1 MKNLIIIKSFQN
13 GISLYLDPEANFDEI
28 LTELKDKFQQSE
40 KFFRDSRVAITIEG
54 RSLSLQEEKIITDT
68 IMANSSM
75 VILCIVDKSE
85 SKNEVYA
92 NALRR
97 LGLEE
102 NFSKCSLYEKNLKNG
117 ENLDAVKDL
126 VIFGNV
132 EETAIVKA
140 GGSVYVLGSVKGS
153 IKAGEN
159 HQNNSKIFI
168 LDNQSEL
175 LQLSGIRFKKT
186 KAKTLFSKK
195 INSPQIFTIEDNRVI
210 QSPFKLDGIGDR

>member
-1 MKNLIIIKSFQN
+1 VKNSIIIKSFQN
-13 GISLYLDPEANFDEI
+13 GISLYLDPDASLDEI

-68 IMANSSM
+68 IMDNSSM

-102 NFSKCSLYEKNLKNG
+102 NFSKCSLYEKTLKNG

-126 VIFGNV
+126 VIVGNV
-132 EETAIVKA
+132 EDNASVKA
-140 GGSVYVLGSVKGS
+140 GGSVYVLGSVQGS

-168 LDNQSEL
+168 LDNQAEL
-175 LQLSGIRFKKT
+175 LQISGIRYKKA

-195 INSPQIFTIEDNRVI
+195 NKTALIFSIEDNRVI
-210 QSPFKLDGIGDR
+210 QSPFKLDGIGER